1 MHEINIM
8 NGNKFNIVLGTN
20 IKVNAKGNKKF
31 TSTFLKNSIS
41 SNKFRITPKVYIIK
55 ITIKKYL
62 KKLDNI

>member
-1 MHEINIM
+1 M

-41 SNKFRITPKVYIIK
+41 SNKFRLLQNYIL
-55 ITIKKYL
+55 L
-62 KKLDNI
+62 KLR